1 MIVWTHAFPPRAMT
15 PKPPRILVVDDG
27 HDAADSLCMVL
38 RMFGADA
45 DVVYDGEAALLA
57 MEAKRPD
64 IVLLDLSMPG
74 MDGYEV
80 AQRLRV
86 NPEYD
91 LVRLIALTGWG
102 TDEDRIRSEA
112 AGFSEHWVKPV
123 AATTLKQLVS
133 AELERNA

>member
-1 MIVWTHAFPPRAMT
+1 MT
-15 PKPPRILVVDDG
+15 RPPRILVVDDG

-38 RMFGADA
+38 RMFGADS
-45 DVVYDGEAALLA
+45 DVVYDGESALKA
-57 MEAKRPD
+57 VAEKRPD

-80 AQRLRV
+80 AQYVRV

-91 LVRLIALTGWG
+91 SIRLIALTGWG
-102 TDEDRIRSEA
+102 TDEERMRSEA

-123 AATTLKQLVS
+123 PATTLRQLVS
-133 AELERNA
+133 TELERNAQL